1 MEEIKLEIPRTR
13 MSVKDSEKLAF
24 LMKHH
29 YLELSE
35 LIKFLIRKEYSAL
48 TEEQTTENK

>member
-1 MEEIKLEIPRTR
+1 MEIKLEIPRTR
-13 MSVKDSEKLAF
+13 MSVKDSEKLSF

-35 LIKFLIRKEYSAL
+35 LVKFLIRKEYSEL
-48 TEEQTTENK
+48 TEQSTTEKK